1 VVEGNAMWNCGITA
15 APHAQVARMR
25 NVTIANNT
33 IYGDS
38 ACVFVRW
45 SGASNMVLANNALY
59 CPGGAAVNSSG
70 LTGSGLTISSNYFEG
85 ALSGAAADG
94 SRVVSRGTAAS
105 AFAGPAQLDFW
116 PPAGSIL
123 IGKAELELAPA
134 VDFNERRRVSPF
146 DVGAYDTDGLSA
158 NPGWKVGPGFKQSGS
173 GSSNRPAAPTNLK
186 LEYTAVGARIAL
198 TSRNPATSV
207 TCTWAQGV
215 ASTLPRLTY

>member
-1 VVEGNAMWNCGITA
+1 MRSTA
-15 APHAQVARMR
+15 RA
-25 NVTIANNT
+25 
-33 IYGDS
+33 
-38 ACVFVRW
+38 
-45 SGASNMVLANNALY
+45 
-59 CPGGAAVNSSG
+59 AAVNGSG

-94 SRVVSRGTAAS
+94 SRFVSGGTAAS

-146 DVGAYDTDGLSA
+146 D
-158 NPGWKVGPGFKQSGS
+158 S

-186 LEYTAVGARIAL
+186 LE
-198 TSRNPATSV
+198 
-207 TCTWAQGV
+207 
-215 ASTLPRLTY
+215 